1 MGTLFVLA
9 AGIMWGMMGIFVRGL
24 ADANL
29 TNLEICSVR
38 IIMSAISMAF
48 ILLIFNREALKIKI
62 KDIWCFI
69 CSGIISLTFMGYCYF
84 STIQTTSLSV
94 AAVLLYTSPV
104 FVLVISAIVF
114 KEKVT
119 RNKVIAIIL
128 AILGCCF
135 VTGIFNGKQS
145 VSLFGLI
152 VGICSGLGYGLYSIF
167 GRCAIN
173 RGYKA
178 LTITFYSFLFSAIS
192 LTLLVNPIEIA
203 GKLTENNMIVNLS
216 YALGIVVVVTVVPYI
231 LYTIGLSKIEN
242 SKAAVIACIEPIMA
256 TVVGFILYNE
266 KLSILEIIGIVLV
279 LTAIVKMNKN
289 V

>member
-1 MGTLFVLA
+1 MGIIFVLT

-24 ADANL
+24 AGANL
-29 TNLEICSVR
+29 TNIEICAVR
-38 IIMSAISMAF
+38 IILSALLML
-48 ILLIFNREALKIKI
+48 ILLLVFKRDALRIKL

-69 CSGIISLTFMGYCYF
+69 CSGLISLTFMGYCYF

-119 RNKVIAIIL
+119 KSKIIAIIL
-128 AILGCCF
+128 AIIGCAF

-145 VSLFGLI
+145 VTMYGLI
-152 VGICSGLGYGLYSIF
+152 IGVCSGLGYGLYSIF

-192 LTLLVNPIEIA
+192 LTALVNPLQIA
-203 GKLTENNMIVNLS
+203 KKLMSDAPMSNTLNT
-216 YALGIVVVVTVVPYI
+216 LGIVLVVTVIPYV
-231 LYTIGLSKIEN
+231 LYTLGLAKVEN
-242 SKAAVIACIEPIMA
+242 SKAAVIACIEPIVA
-256 TVVGFILYNE
+256 TLIGFLMFNERLGVIEILGV
-266 KLSILEIIGIVLV
+266 ILV
-279 LTAIVKMNKN
+279 LTAIVKMNRN
-289 V
+289 